1 MSQNTYMH
9 THIWYVFFYFGD
21 IYIYI
26 RKKRNRITG
35 EIYMLKSVFMG
46 FVFIKA
52 TCLFLYS
59 EKNEDLII

>member
-1 MSQNTYMH
+1 MH

-35 EIYMLKSVFMG
+35 EIYMLKSVLW
-46 FVFIKA
+46 V
-52 TCLFLYS
+52 LFLLKQHVYFYIQKKLKIS
-59 EKNEDLII
+59 